1 MTKTGSDTCRLTG
14 YPDVHLL
21 NAHGNVA
28 GTAVRTPTGSAVGLG
43 PDTPIPII
51 ELQRGEV
58 ASAVMEGT
66 DIPTGDTS
74 TCPSYASF
82 EVTLPEQTQPVTI
95 HQGTRQLFGALRPP
109 VRHRLQRDV
118 PERRRRWQCSGLQE
132 VRQHCPACHQWSKWR
147 PCLAHRSLAWSWSRP
162 VPKVRNPSR
171 SFSTP
176 AGTRSRS
183 SPHDPSV
190 ENVVVRAGQSTQLGT
205 YGGCYQVTSVPTPTT
220 GLGNLPTTS
229 TTSP

>member
-1 MTKTGSDTCRLTG
+1 
-14 YPDVHLL
+14 
-21 NAHGNVA
+21 
-28 GTAVRTPTGSAVGLG
+28 
-43 PDTPIPII
+43 
-51 ELQRGEV
+51 
-58 ASAVMEGT
+58 MEGT

-95 HQGTRQLFGALRPP
+95 HQGTRS
-109 VRHRLQRDV
+109 
-118 PERRRRWQCSGLQE
+118 CSGLF
-132 VRQHCPACHQWSKWR
+132 VHPFVIGFNGTFPSGDVVGSAPACKRSVNTALLPPMVQVEALSGS
-147 PCLAHRSLAWSWSRP
+147 SLAGMVMVATSSKGSQP
-162 VPKVRNPSR
+162 FQIILNPGR
-171 SFSTP
+171 YTIH
-176 AGTRSRS
+176 